1 MLVAGYVQL
10 HVRIGVPGRYPGFYF
25 DFCHAFLFVI
35 LLFLKKIA
43 SDNKVAW
50 NVGFYV
56 SLEMATSG
64 RVLSRVKKILC
75 I

>member
-1 MLVAGYVQL
+1 MGKYGKNAKLVAGYVQL

-43 SDNKVAW
+43 SDNKVA
-50 NVGFYV
+50 
-56 SLEMATSG
+56 
-64 RVLSRVKKILC
+64 
-75 I
+75 

>member
-1 MLVAGYVQL
+1 MQL

-43 SDNKVAW
+43 TVNKVAR
-50 NVGFYV
+50 NAGFYV
-56 SLEMATSG
+56 SLEMTTSG
-64 RVLSRVKKILC
+64 RVLSSV
-75 I
+75 